1 MLPLMARRRRS
12 GRIRFGALRRDP
24 APRVLVVVDQPPTRD
39 LLKGRLEAAGF
50 WVDTASDGLTAWTF
64 LQGQAVDLVVTEL
77 PLPKLDGI
85 GLTRRIRSALSRDPR
100 VPVLLITGSATLS
113 MAAAAGRAGVTD
125 CFSLDEVGIDALMG
139 RVRELTEVDQP
150 PLPCEL
156 AGTGFAVTAARE
168 RVFAVAELHTPV
180 LITGE
185 TGTGHAEVAAFL
197 HALSRRSRE
206 RIHRVACH
214 LDPAATGGDLP
225 GLWYLQEIQDLAP
238 EAQDAWR
245 ERIVEAEGGAESSPI
260 RVIASTTKD
269 LRYLASQKRFSA
281 ELARELCQFEIWLPP
296 LRERQD
302 DLPKLVHAI
311 LERVS
316 ERIGRPGIGIS
327 AGALQRLCACA
338 WWENFPE
345 LENVLESLAAF
356 APALEITEQQAELVL
371 IDSDPIARAARERAR
386 SEREQL
392 LLLLE
397 ECGGNFTHMA
407 DRLKVDRGTIRYR
420 LRKHGILPR
429 GSSRSGS

>member
-1 MLPLMARRRRS
+1 MANRRRS
-12 GRIRFGALRRDP
+12 GRIRFDVSRRGS
-24 APRVLVVVDQPPTRD
+24 APRVLVVADQEPTRE
-39 LLKGRLEAAGF
+39 LLQRRLEVAGF
-50 WVDTASDGLTAWTF
+50 LVEVALDGLSAWRF
-64 LQGQAVDLVVTEL
+64 FQSQAVDLVVTEL
-77 PLPKLDGI
+77 PLPRLDGV
-85 GLTRRIRSALSRDPR
+85 GLTRRIRSTLSRDPR
-100 VPVLLITGSATLS
+100 IPVLLITGSATLS

-125 CFSLDEVGIDALMG
+125 CFSLDETGLGALMD
-139 RVRELTEVDQP
+139 RMRDLTEVDQP
-150 PLPCEL
+150 LLPCEL
-156 AGTGFAVTAARE
+156 VGTSPGVAAARE
-168 RVFAVAELHTPV
+168 RIFGVAQLHTPV

-185 TGTGHAEVAAFL
+185 TGTGHVEVAAFL

-206 RIHRVACH
+206 KLHRVACH
-214 LDPAATGGDLP
+214 LDPAVTGGDLP
-225 GLWYLQEIQDLAP
+225 GLWYLQEIQDLSP
-238 EAQDAWR
+238 EAQRAWC
-245 ERIVEAEGGAESSPI
+245 ERIVEAEGGAETSTI

-281 ELARELCQFEIWLPP
+281 DLARELCQFEIWLPP

-302 DLPKLVHAI
+302 DLPKLFQAI

-392 LLLLE
+392 LALLE